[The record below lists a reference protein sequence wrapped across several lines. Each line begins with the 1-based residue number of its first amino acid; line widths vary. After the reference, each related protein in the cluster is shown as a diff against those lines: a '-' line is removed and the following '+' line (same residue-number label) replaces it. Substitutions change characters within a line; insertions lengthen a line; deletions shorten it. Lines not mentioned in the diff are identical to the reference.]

1 MAKKI
6 KEEVKKSK
14 GLTCSIGVGPNKL
27 VAKIAAESQ
36 KPDGL
41 TVVKPEEVQSFLSPL
56 PVNRL
61 IGVCVKTQSLME
73 SLGIKTI
80 GDLAG
85 YDAQRL
91 IELFFWGGEVGRL
104 LSQCFSWDR

>member
-1 MAKKI
+1 MRA
-6 KEEVKKSK
+6 
-14 GLTCSIGVGPNKL
+14 LGVGPNKL

-91 IELFFWGGEVGRL
+91 IELFFGGGSWAFTFTMLLVG
-104 LSQCFSWDR
+104 